1 MKNRGFTLIEIIV
14 AMAILSI
21 MAGTL
26 VPMLYKTWESN
37 EIAVTRGR
45 MLELKK
51 AMVGDRA
58 LVQQGIRTHYGF
70 AGDNGVLPPGIDDLL
85 TAPAGWVNWNG
96 PYLGGFDPDTYKSD
110 AWGNGIAYARHNPAL
125 TVSGIS
131 VAATLRSAGPD
142 RTFGTGDDIDEV
154 SDLELQ
160 ILEGDVWPTA
170 TVQGNLS
177 YTFTAGT
184 SEVTPAYWADIL
196 ASYHDGAGTAT
207 TVTVCIPLA
216 VGPVQVGVPKNV
228 GMAFEENFGIELPVG
243 PVNLRSRLFSDNAC
257 TAFLAETNEMAIFI
271 SDGLSK
277 ISVNPPTL
285 YYPIN

>member
-1 MKNRGFTLIEIIV
+1 
-14 AMAILSI
+14 MAILSI

-142 RTFGTGDDIDEV
+142 RTFGTGDDIDEN

-160 ILEGDVWPTA
+160 ILEEDVWPTA

-184 SEVTPAYWADIL
+184 DVTPAYWAYIL
-196 ASYHDGAGTAT
+196 ARYHDGAGMAT
-207 TVTVCIPLA
+207 TVTVCIPLT
-216 VGPVQVGVPKNV
+216 VGPVQAGVPKNV
-228 GMAFEENFGIELPVG
+228 GQAFEENFGIELPVG